1 MQSCANNRVV
11 AWLIVLCLCAPGL
24 AAQEE
29 RGSAPRRFSVLHAD
43 TTLVDGVY
51 LLNARVDYPL
61 GEAVVEALQSGVTLT
76 LLLEIEVERE
86 RTLLWDAELTRLSQR
101 YELRYHALTRRYLV
115 KNLSTGVQQAF
126 PAQEAA
132 LSALGEVK
140 DVPLLDEH
148 LLTPGANY
156 NARLRARLDHSS
168 LPAPLRLTAL
178 LSPAW
183 QTSSEWYTW
192 PLQH

>member
-1 MQSCANNRVV
+1 MAL
-11 AWLIVLCLCAPGL
+11 WLCAFNL
-24 AAQEE
+24 AAQAEE
-29 RGSAPRRFSVLHAD
+29 ASAQRRFTVLHAD

-51 LLNARVDYPL
+51 LLNAQVDYPL
-61 GEAVVEALQSGVTLT
+61 SEAIVGALHSGVMLT

-86 RTLLWDAELTRLSQR
+86 RTLLWDAELTSLSQR
-101 YELRYHALTRRYLV
+101 YELRYHALTRQYLV

-126 PAQEAA
+126 PTQEAA
-132 LSALGEVK
+132 LAALGEIK

-148 LLTPGANY
+148 LLIPGANY
-156 NARLRARLDHSS
+156 SARLRARLDHSS

-183 QTSSEWYTW
+183 QTSSVWYTW